1 MEYITQ
7 HKYPNAIKKKIEDK
21 RKLRR
26 LWQSSRH
33 SEVDKL
39 EENKIEDKRKLNNAT
54 RKFPQKFR
62 NECFQIYREKLTST
76 SVTNYCFWKVPNRL
90 TRSQQIIPSLSSP
103 RGDWSRCPID
113 RANLFA
119 SHLAAVFK
127 LFLPKFTSCETEIFK
142 HLQLSSQASFPV
154 KFFSSQKVNAMI
166 DKNLN
171 SMKTLGHDMI
181 SDKVIKELPKKG
193 IALMTYIFNVIIHFW
208 LLSILVETVN
218 HYTHSRTKVVSYQ
231 PFSLLLSLSKLSE
244 KQLSKRLRTIL
255 DDTVTTPNH

>member
-1 MEYITQ
+1 M
-7 HKYPNAIKKKIEDK
+7 
-21 RKLRR
+21 
-26 LWQSSRH
+26 
-33 SEVDKL
+33 
-39 EENKIEDKRKLNNAT
+39 
-54 RKFPQKFR
+54 
-62 NECFQIYREKLTST
+62 YREKLTST

-142 HLQLSSQASFPV
+142 HLQLSSQVSFPV